1 MRRVAAVTAVA
12 AALLLAVGPAAEACG
27 FLVSANGAVQLDRTT
42 TFVAWEDG
50 VEHYI
55 TNFSFQG
62 PAESFGSLIPLPAEP
77 TDVQR
82 AGDWTLQRLGLE
94 VQPAVA
100 FRLASTDEAAADGEA
115 EVILETRIDSLDVVV
130 LKGGGPAVL
139 RWVNDNGFDLPPGP
153 ETDHMLDFYASR
165 SPYFLAARFDASAAA
180 EDGFAA
186 GDGVP
191 VQITI
196 PTERPWVPLH
206 ILHGASPDTAVIE
219 ADVYL
224 LTPDRPEL
232 LHGKGLTVERSEPAS
247 ELLLDDLR
255 SDAGMEWVP
264 RAGWFTYLRLETEA
278 ANVLYDLSVGV
289 DGAPPSYADAAM
301 TPFGPPASVHGAGGG
316 RWQGPM
322 LAGGAALLAGGLAL
336 RRHRRNG

>member
-1 MRRVAAVTAVA
+1 MRRVATVTAVA
-12 AALLLAVGPAAEACG
+12 LATVMLAGQAAQACG

-42 TFVAWEDG
+42 TFVAWENG

-94 VQPAVA
+94 VNPAVFA
-100 FRLASTDEAAADGEA
+100 RSALTTLEAAADGDV
-115 EVILETRIDSLDVVV
+115 EVILETRIDSLDVAV

-153 ETDHMLDFYASR
+153 ETDHLLDFYASR
-165 SPYFLAARFDASAAA
+165 SPYFLAARFDASAATA
-180 EDGFAA
+180 DGFAA
-186 GDGVP
+186 GDGIP

-206 ILHGASPDTAVIE
+206 ILHGASPDTAIIE

-224 LTPDRPEL
+224 LTPDRPDL
-232 LHGKGLTVERSEPAS
+232 LHGDGLTVERSERAS
-247 ELLLDDLR
+247 DLLLDDLR
-255 SDAGMEWVP
+255 SDVNMEWVP
-264 RAGWFTYLRLETEA
+264 RDGWFTYLRLETEA
-278 ANVLYDLSVGV
+278 RNVVYDLSVGV
-289 DGAPPSYADAAM
+289 DGAPPSYFDAAM
-301 TPFGPPASVHGAGGG
+301 TAPGAGGT
-316 RWQGPM
+316 RWQRPM
-322 LAGGAALLAGGLAL
+322 LAGAVLLLAGGATA
-336 RRHRRNG
+336 RRWSRAGR